1 MKSWPELYNLFHGR
15 CAIVTA
21 RRPALKSMS
30 PIEEIQEKGDR
41 LVIAFLKHDGIF
53 HALLTGQEVRAKVRD
68 AYQKNKVVSFT
79 YDAKL
84 RILSVP

>member
-53 HALLTGQEVRAKVRD
+53 HP
-68 AYQKNKVVSFT
+68 Y
-79 YDAKL
+79 
-84 RILSVP
+84 